1 MSTMMKAMRFV
12 GDLDDD
18 FYKDERQRDV
28 WNEASAVG
36 FQFAYWITLIA
47 AAILPWVAGRTGA
60 WISVGLIIGW
70 FICSMVVLRYAQA
83 HDVDA
88 YTSMKGLPPR
98 VLMAGSVYLIALIG
112 VVAQLVAR
120 PGDGISTWAGAGVGA
135 LVGVTAAVLGVK
147 RHQQRAKRREA
158 AEELL

>member
-36 FQFAYWITLIA
+36 FQFAYWIALIA

-60 WISVGLIIGW
+60 WISLGLVIGW

-83 HDVDA
+83 HDVDVYA
-88 YTSMKGLPPR
+88 SMKGLQPR
-98 VLMAGSVYLIALIG
+98 SLVAGSVYLIALIG
-112 VVAQLVAR
+112 VVAQLVTR
-120 PGDGISTWAGAGVGA
+120 PGDGIATWAGAGVGA
-135 LVGVTAAVLGVK
+135 LVGVTAAALAVK
-147 RHQQRAKRREA
+147 HHQQRAKRREA